1 MPSSTDLPTPNFTYD
16 PDVALKC
23 GHVAAKLDAPM
34 ENCDRKPIG
43 ERRWLALAGSHP
55 RTARNGEDMRGDSP
69 VSLSFCSCRWCSLV
83 RRSPMPVYLPTL
95 NAVKRPWIFRCQAEM
110 PRSA

>member
-34 ENCDRKPIG
+34 EIAPQTNRRKTMAGPSG
-43 ERRWLALAGSHP
+43 FSSTYREERRRHARRLARFTQLLLLPVVFLGPAFAYAG
-55 RTARNGEDMRGDSP
+55 
-69 VSLSFCSCRWCSLV
+69 
-83 RRSPMPVYLPTL
+83 YLPTL
-95 NAVKRPWIFRCQAEM
+95 NAVKRPWIFRCQAEV

>member
-34 ENCDRKPIG
+34 EIV
-43 ERRWLALAGSHP
+43 
-55 RTARNGEDMRGDSP
+55 TANQSEKDDGWP
-69 VSLSFCSCRWCSLV
+69 
-83 RRSPMPVYLPTL
+83 
-95 NAVKRPWIFRCQAEM
+95 
-110 PRSA
+110 